1 MEGATTVMETLT
13 KAVGDVFSLMGTCF
27 TQITSQPVLVLF
39 LAGSL
44 ISAHL
49 QDCVRFANR
58 TYSLWGTA
66 NPVPLIFLLKGF

>member
-1 MEGATTVMETLT
+1 MEGVTTVMEALT

-44 ISAHL
+44 ISVGCGA
-49 QDCVRFANR
+49 FAR
-58 TYSLWGTA
+58 LRH
-66 NPVPLIFLLKGF
+66 VC